1 MWDANNELLI
11 TTFFANLGRSNV
23 CDKNSSGFHHVE
35 LIFENSESRK
45 PVIRN
50 IGMKKKLWR

>member
-35 LIFENSESRK
+35 LIVENSESRK

-50 IGMKKKLWR
+50 IGMKKKL